1 MAQSRTGS
9 GFRPEIEGLRGI
21 AILLVVV
28 CHAGIAGFDAGFIG
42 VDVFFVLS
50 GFLITGL
57 LIDEHERTGRIEL
70 GGFYARRAKRILPA
84 AAVVLV
90 ATLVA
95 ALAIFS
101 PLDMARIAQDG
112 LAAGLSVANMR
123 FAIEA
128 TDYFAATDTSPM
140 LHYWSLSVEEQ
151 FYLLWPGRF

>member
-1 MAQSRTGS
+1 MGS

-28 CHAGIAGFDAGFIG
+28 CHAGFAGFDAGFIG

-57 LIDEHERTGRIEL
+57 LIDERERTGRIEL

-90 ATLVA
+90 ARLFVAHLGRGNAVAQVDHRDAARHRLV
-95 ALAIFS
+95 
-101 PLDMARIAQDG
+101 QQ
-112 LAAGLSVANMR
+112 AGN
-123 FAIEA
+123 EA
-128 TDYFAATDTSPM
+128 FGVGGKGKNERKQKNDDAW
-140 LHYWSLSVEEQ
+140 H
-151 FYLLWPGRF
+151 GRFRLEKGPILA

>member
-1 MAQSRTGS
+1 MALSRNAN
-9 GFRPEIEGLRGI
+9 GFRPEIEGLRGV

-57 LIDEHERTGRIEL
+57 LADEHERTGRIEL
-70 GGFYARRAKRILPA
+70 GSFYARRARRILPA

-90 ATLVA
+90 ATLVG
-95 ALAIFS
+95 ALVVFS

-112 LAAGLSVANMR
+112 LAAGLSVANIR
-123 FAIEA
+123 FAMGA
-128 TDYFAATDTSPM
+128 TDYFSAGDPSPM
-140 LHYWSLSVEEQ
+140 LHYWSLS
-151 FYLLWPGRF
+151 